1 QSLHSPIARALRA
14 SESLKALPAPAQP
27 SPNHRRP
34 TMPRPL
40 HPSQSEALL
49 QRPLNFRAQDMPTRH
64 RSQPTALEIALIA
77 SAGVRAEARHSV
89 QEQVQL
95 LEKLVG
101 IDRPSVRALLV
112 LSNKAITSLQ
122 TSTEALEAEAL
133 SMYYALSSAFEQQRR
148 VADGAMQELKN
159 QQMQYEDAL
168 STMRTEF
175 LANRKKLQQAL
186 GEVDELGKTLAEQER
201 LARERE
207 AKALDIQA
215 AAHAS
220 VVENW
225 KRALET
231 QEASS
236 TKQIDELKASL
247 QDAEKGRK
255 QAVADKEAA
264 KKEFNE
270 LSRQLKEK

>member
-1 QSLHSPIARALRA
+1 
-14 SESLKALPAPAQP
+14 
-27 SPNHRRP
+27 
-34 TMPRPL
+34 
-40 HPSQSEALL
+40 
-49 QRPLNFRAQDMPTRH
+49 MPTRH

-168 STMRTEF
+168 STVRSF
-175 LANRKKLQQAL
+175 VWPHLSA
-186 GEVDELGKTLAEQER
+186 
-201 LARERE
+201 
-207 AKALDIQA
+207 
-215 AAHAS
+215 
-220 VVENW
+220 
-225 KRALET
+225 
-231 QEASS
+231 
-236 TKQIDELKASL
+236 
-247 QDAEKGRK
+247 QDAR
-255 QAVADKEAA
+255 
-264 KKEFNE
+264 
-270 LSRQLKEK
+270 LSCDSSYTISIRE

>member
-1 QSLHSPIARALRA
+1 MKALRSPPHSPASAIVSEHHRAAPLLESKSLDERMFELERTLHSAATAQRNSAVLERANPLYWAQQSLHSPIARALRA

-27 SPNHRRP
+27 SPSQRRP

-148 VADGAMQELKN
+148 VADDAMQELKRR
-159 QQMQYEDAL
+159 QMQYEDAL
-168 STMRTEF
+168 STVRF
-175 LANRKKLQQAL
+175 FVLPHL
-186 GEVDELGKTLAEQER
+186 
-201 LARERE
+201 
-207 AKALDIQA
+207 
-215 AAHAS
+215 
-220 VVENW
+220 
-225 KRALET
+225 
-231 QEASS
+231 
-236 TKQIDELKASL
+236 
-247 QDAEKGRK
+247 
-255 QAVADKEAA
+255 
-264 KKEFNE
+264 
-270 LSRQLKEK
+270 

>member
-1 QSLHSPIARALRA
+1 
-14 SESLKALPAPAQP
+14 
-27 SPNHRRP
+27 
-34 TMPRPL
+34 
-40 HPSQSEALL
+40 
-49 QRPLNFRAQDMPTRH
+49 MPTRH

-148 VADGAMQELKN
+148 VADGAMQELNN

-168 STMRTEF
+168 STVRSF
-175 LANRKKLQQAL
+175 VWPHL
-186 GEVDELGKTLAEQER
+186 
-201 LARERE
+201 
-207 AKALDIQA
+207 
-215 AAHAS
+215 
-220 VVENW
+220 
-225 KRALET
+225 
-231 QEASS
+231 
-236 TKQIDELKASL
+236 
-247 QDAEKGRK
+247 
-255 QAVADKEAA
+255 
-264 KKEFNE
+264 
-270 LSRQLKEK
+270 